1 MNEGNTFDS
10 VIKIVAIGD
19 SGAGKTNI
27 ITRFTQDQFSE
38 TSRSTIGVE
47 FMARYSLKYN
57 LSLYLSQRLI
67 LQILKNLC
75 FKK

>member
-47 FMARYSLKYN
+47 FMARYSLNNN
-57 LSLYLSQRLI
+57 LSLTYFSA
-67 LQILKNLC
+67 
-75 FKK
+75 